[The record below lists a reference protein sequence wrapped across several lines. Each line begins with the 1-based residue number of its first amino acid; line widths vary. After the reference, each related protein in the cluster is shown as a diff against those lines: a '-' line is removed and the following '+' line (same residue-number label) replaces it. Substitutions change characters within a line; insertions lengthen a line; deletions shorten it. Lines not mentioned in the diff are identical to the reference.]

1 MCHERASRRAFAGN
15 QRGHSV
21 LGHRSERR
29 RDRGAVGRGTPSA
42 GTFVIGH
49 PHFVGVPKLN
59 DLARAIDICT
69 TTHTRSS

>member
-1 MCHERASRRAFAGN
+1 MCHERASRRVFADN
-15 QRGHSV
+15 HRGHSV
-21 LGHRSERR
+21 LRRRRERR
-29 RDRGAVGRGTPSA
+29 HDSGAVGQGTPSA

-59 DLARAIDICT
+59 DLARAIAICT